1 LRPMLKTDKNT
12 TALICT
18 SRAKKTNKKKI
29 INISLTHIGKTK
41 LTAQRKF
48 EVLYFTI

>member
-18 SRAKKTNKKKI
+18 SRAKKNNKKK
-29 INISLTHIGKTK
+29 NHQHQFDTY
-41 LTAQRKF
+41 R
-48 EVLYFTI
+48 ED